1 LPNAGRQ
8 GHLFLKRGAC
18 LLMLLVLCAP
28 LAARAS
34 DIAPLPA
41 AAINQAAAT
50 PEVQN
55 GRAAL
60 AAAKTAAIA
69 AKTTDNPNIE
79 LAVAAFTKGA
89 ARGNPLAQTYL
100 GYLYYTG
107 QGVAQ
112 NDRMAAAWY
121 RRAAERGFLDAQLR
135 LGLML
140 KDGRDLKIPERNL
153 VRDDAQALM
162 WLRRAA
168 GQGSLLAWNEIGLI
182 YLKQSAAG
190 TREQA
195 VHAFGVT
202 AAKDDP
208 IGLAMLCYDEMFF
221 GGKKVEEAV
230 TCQRAK
236 QHPITGPDE
245 DPAIAYLAGDAIPA
259 AMK

>member
-1 LPNAGRQ
+1 
-8 GHLFLKRGAC
+8 
-18 LLMLLVLCAP
+18 MLVLCAP

-41 AAINQAAAT
+41 AAIDQAAAT
-50 PEVQN
+50 PEVQK

-60 AAAKTAAIA
+60 AAAKMAAA
-69 AKTTDNPNIE
+69 AKTPDDPDID
-79 LAVAAFTKGA
+79 LAVAAFTKGS

-140 KDGRDLKIPERNL
+140 KSGRDLKIPERNL
-153 VRDDAQALM
+153 ARDDTQALM

-168 GQGSLLAWNEIGLI
+168 EQGSLLAWNEIGFI
-182 YLKQSAAG
+182 YMQQSADG
-190 TREQA
+190 THAQA
-195 VHAFGVT
+195 MKAFAVT

-221 GGKKVEEAV
+221 GGKTADDSA
-230 TCQRAK
+230 TCRRAK
-236 QHPITGPDE
+236 QHPVSGPDE
-245 DPAIAYLAGDAIPA
+245 DPAIAFLASDDIPIA
-259 AMK
+259 VK